1 MAVKMAI
8 KPVLAT
14 LALCGAVAACGE
26 TTGQQALLGG
36 SAGAL
41 GGAVVGANPVATA
54 AVGAGANV
62 IYCEANPGKCN

>member
-1 MAVKMAI
+1 MGINRIVAA
-8 KPVLAT
+8 LGLCA
-14 LALCGAVAACGE
+14 ALCACGAS
-26 TTGQQALLGG
+26 TGEQALLGG

-62 IYCEANPGKCN
+62 LYCEANPGKCN